1 MLSSLLEATID
12 REIVFLR
19 ELAATQVVQ
28 SPKPGAWSPKQEL
41 GHLLDSA
48 VNNHVRFANAALAG
62 AYTGPGYD
70 QNAWVDLHG
79 YQTMPWLELIDL
91 WYDHNRLL
99 VQLVRRI
106 PADRLA
112 SLCTIGGDA
121 PVHLSALIGD
131 YILHMQHHIDH
142 LLARV
147 NVTRYPQ

>member
-1 MLSSLLEATID
+1 MLASLLEATID
-12 REIVFLR
+12 RELVVLR
-19 ELAATQVVQ
+19 ALGATQAVQ
-28 SPKPGAWSPKQEL
+28 SPRPGAWSPKQEL
-41 GHLLDSA
+41 GHLVDSA
-48 VNNHVRFANAALAG
+48 LNNHIRFVNAALNG
-62 AYTGPGYD
+62 TYTGPGYAQD
-70 QNAWVDLHG
+70 DWVDLHG

-112 SLCTIGGDA
+112 SLCIIGSDA
-121 PVHLSALIGD
+121 PVTLSALIGD